1 MSTDRPFAGT
11 YPAIVTP
18 FHEDG
23 SIDFEGV
30 REEVRRLEAA
40 GVDGIVAC
48 GSTGESSTLSHDEH
62 IEVIDAVVDEADTP
76 VIGGTGSNAT
86 REALSLSKRAAN
98 AGVDG
103 LLLVSS
109 YYNLPESEG
118 IEHFYRTIAD
128 EVDVPQ
134 IIYNVP
140 GRTGRNIPVETAVAL
155 AGHENVVGY
164 KAASGDIAQISEV
177 IERTRDEE
185 FTVLSGD
192 DPLTLPAMSV
202 GGRGVISVAANVVP
216 ERVCAMVDAAD
227 AGDYERVRDIHHDLG
242 PLFRGLFVET
252 NPIPVKEALETRGI
266 REATLRPPLTKL
278 APENRSDLERI
289 VAEAAD

>member
-1 MSTDRPFAGT
+1 MTRTFTGT

-18 FHEDG
+18 FHKDG

-86 REALSLSKRAAN
+86 REALSLSKRAAD

-109 YYNLPESEG
+109 YYNLPEAEG
-118 IEHFYRTIAD
+118 IEHFYQTIAD

-134 IIYNVP
+134 VIYNVP
-140 GRTGRNIPVETAVAL
+140 GRTARNIPVETTVEL
-155 AGHENVVGY
+155 ASHENVVGY
-164 KAASGDIAQISEV
+164 KAASGDVAQISEV
-177 IERTRDEE
+177 VERTRDEE

-192 DPLTLPAMSV
+192 DPVTIPAMSV
-202 GGRGVISVAANVVP
+202 GGRGVISVAANVAP
-216 ERVCAMVDAAD
+216 TQVCEMVDAALD
-227 AGDYERVRDIHHDLG
+227 EDYARAREVHHELG

-252 NPIPVKEALETRGI
+252 NPIPVKEAVEIQGH
-266 REATLRPPLTKL
+266 REAVLRPPLTKL
-278 APENRSDLERI
+278 SAEHRADLEA
-289 VAEAAD
+289 VLADLA

>member
-86 REALSLSKRAAN
+86 REALSLSKR
-98 AGVDG
+98 
-103 LLLVSS
+103 
-109 YYNLPESEG
+109 
-118 IEHFYRTIAD
+118 
-128 EVDVPQ
+128 
-134 IIYNVP
+134 
-140 GRTGRNIPVETAVAL
+140 
-155 AGHENVVGY
+155 
-164 KAASGDIAQISEV
+164 
-177 IERTRDEE
+177 
-185 FTVLSGD
+185 
-192 DPLTLPAMSV
+192 
-202 GGRGVISVAANVVP
+202 
-216 ERVCAMVDAAD
+216 
-227 AGDYERVRDIHHDLG
+227 
-242 PLFRGLFVET
+242 
-252 NPIPVKEALETRGI
+252 
-266 REATLRPPLTKL
+266 
-278 APENRSDLERI
+278 
-289 VAEAAD
+289 

>member
-1 MSTDRPFAGT
+1 MTTDRPFAGT

-86 REALSLSKRAAN
+86 REALSLSKRAAD

-109 YYNLPESEG
+109 YYNLPEAEG

-140 GRTGRNIPVETAVAL
+140 GRTGRDIPVETTVEL
-155 AGHENVVGY
+155 ASH
-164 KAASGDIAQISEV
+164 
-177 IERTRDEE
+177 
-185 FTVLSGD
+185 
-192 DPLTLPAMSV
+192 
-202 GGRGVISVAANVVP
+202 
-216 ERVCAMVDAAD
+216 
-227 AGDYERVRDIHHDLG
+227 
-242 PLFRGLFVET
+242 
-252 NPIPVKEALETRGI
+252 
-266 REATLRPPLTKL
+266 
-278 APENRSDLERI
+278 
-289 VAEAAD
+289 

>member
-1 MSTDRPFAGT
+1 MTRTFTGT

-23 SIDFEGV
+23 SIDFAGV

-86 REALSLSKRAAN
+86 REALSLSERAAD

-109 YYNLPESEG
+109 YYNLPEPDG

-140 GRTGRNIPVETAVAL
+140 GRTGRNIPVETTVAL
-155 AGHENVVGY
+155 ANHENVVGY
-164 KAASGDIAQISEV
+164 KAASGDIAQISQV
-177 IERTRDEE
+177 IEQTRDEE

-192 DPLTLPAMSV
+192 DPVTLPAMTV
-202 GGRGVISVAANVVP
+202 GARGVISVAANVAP
-216 ERVCAMVDAAD
+216 ARVCEMVDAALD
-227 AGDYERVRDIHHDLG
+227 GEYARARGIHHDLG

-252 NPIPVKEALETRGI
+252 NPIPVKAAVEIQGH
-266 REATLRPPLTKL
+266 REAVFRSPLTKL
-278 APENRSDLERI
+278 GTGHRDELERI
-289 VAEAAD
+289 LADLE